1 MQLILSAPSPS
12 EAAKFIGQI
21 LSIITSIILD
31 KLPPGSTFY
40 SFKPFL
46 PGLLVG
52 DDGFLVMLGEELLV
66 AFMVDLLCL
75 EGDMLPLFI
84 LFFYSYTKFTAS

>member
-12 EAAKFIGQI
+12 EAAKFMGHI

-31 KLPPGSTFY
+31 RLPPGSTFY
-40 SFKPFL
+40 SFDPFL
-46 PGLLVG
+46 LGLFVG
-52 DDGFLVMLGEELLV
+52 EDGFFYMPGEELLV

-75 EGDMLPLFI
+75 VGDMLPLFI